1 MSSTSLRKERR
12 RSTVSRSVFPT
23 PTSRTSR
30 AGATRAAVTGVV
42 AATPGSFPTKQSS
55 GATNERPHPATFP
68 VQLATNCILLHGL
81 TRAQRML
88 DPFLGIGNSAVAAKR
103 CCLTK
108 LHRLRNRRRISARG
122 PAQARSGHTPR
133 VLYPGEFSEN
143 FASGLTRLPGRGRT
157 RSKIRAASGFAIG

>member
-1 MSSTSLRKERR
+1 MFSTSLRKERR

-30 AGATRAAVTGVV
+30 AGATRAARDRRCRGNTWFIPYETIQRRD
-42 AATPGSFPTKQSS
+42 ARATASRDVS
-55 GATNERPHPATFP
+55 RPVGDELH
-68 VQLATNCILLHGL
+68 LLHGL
-81 TRAQRML
+81 TRARANARSVSRNWKFRGCGETL
-88 DPFLGIGNSAVAAKR
+88 LPNE
-103 CCLTK
+103 

-122 PAQARSGHTPR
+122 PAQAPSGHTPR